1 MGRDIAID
9 TPSGSIGAWRADPD
23 GAPLGAL
30 VVV

>member
-1 MGRDIAID
+1 MGRGIAID